1 MRKNRGEKMKVQ
13 EQKTI
18 NKPLTRPVGAIK
30 DKRKIVQIAI
40 SNAMCEYAKVET
52 IIALCNDGTLW
63 QRSIE
68 IDAVKVYG
76 GEWFRIQA
84 IPQD

>member
-1 MRKNRGEKMKVQ
+1 MKEKPIKPTIKPVSMKH
-13 EQKTI
+13 
-18 NKPLTRPVGAIK
+18 G
-30 DKRKIVQIAI
+30 RKIIQIVI

-68 IDAVKVYG
+68 IDAVGVFG
-76 GEWFRIQA
+76 GEWFQIEN
-84 IPQD
+84 IPQGNMEK

>member
-1 MRKNRGEKMKVQ
+1 MTNKKISK
-13 EQKTI
+13 KT
-18 NKPLTRPVGAIK
+18 
-30 DKRKIVQIAI
+30 RKIVQIAI
-40 SNAMCEYAKVET
+40 SNAMCEYAKLET

-76 GEWFRIQA
+76 GNGLEFKLFHKIKENT
-84 IPQD
+84 

>member
-1 MRKNRGEKMKVQ
+1 MKEKPVKPTTKPVSMMKQ
-13 EQKTI
+13 Q
-18 NKPLTRPVGAIK
+18 
-30 DKRKIVQIAI
+30 RKIIQIAT
-40 SNAMCEYAKVET
+40 SNAMSSNDKIET

-84 IPQD
+84 IPQN

>member
-1 MRKNRGEKMKVQ
+1 MKEKPIKPTIKPVSMKH
-13 EQKTI
+13 
-18 NKPLTRPVGAIK
+18 G
-30 DKRKIVQIAI
+30 RKIIQIAT

-68 IDAVKVYG
+68 IDAVGVFR
-76 GEWFRIQA
+76 GEWFQIEN
-84 IPQD
+84 IPQGNMEK

>member
-1 MRKNRGEKMKVQ
+1 MKH
-13 EQKTI
+13 
-18 NKPLTRPVGAIK
+18 G
-30 DKRKIVQIAI
+30 RKIIQIAT

-68 IDAVKVYG
+68 IDAVGAFG
-76 GEWFRIQA
+76 GEWFQIKN
-84 IPQD
+84 IPQGNMEK